1 MTGKVVMITG
11 ACGILGSIHAE
22 RFAADGYIV
31 VLLDLDPAQLESKK
45 ADMENK
51 GYKVESYVFNVV
63 DRQMWEDVTTD
74 VVKKY
79 GKVDVLVNNAAA
91 KSKNFFD
98 SFEEFPEGDW
108 DQVMS
113 VNVKGP
119 VLGCQVVGSKMLST
133 GGGSIINILSIY
145 GIVAPDQSIYEG
157 SLYEGKEINTPCV
170 YSASKAS
177 LWGITKYLA
186 AYWGGKGIRVN
197 AVTPGGVESGQND
210 VFRARYSKRVPMG
223 RMANSNEM
231 SGALLFLASDEA
243 SYITGQNIVVD
254 GGLTVW

>member
-22 RFAADGYIV
+22 RFAAEGYIV
-31 VLLDLDPAQLESKK
+31 ILLDLDPDQLQSKK
-45 ADMENK
+45 AAMEKK

-63 DRQMWEDVTTD
+63 DKKMWEDVAAD
-74 VVKKY
+74 VEKKY
-79 GKVDVLVNNAAA
+79 GKIDVLVNNAAA

-98 SFEEFPEGDW
+98 PFEEYQEEDW
-108 DQVMS
+108 DHVMA

-119 VLGCQVVGSKMLST
+119 VLGCQVIGAKMLST

-157 SLYEGKEINTPCV
+157 SLYNGKEINTPCV

-177 LWGITKYLA
+177 LWGVTKYLA
-186 AYWGGKGIRVN
+186 AYWGDKGIRVN

-210 VFRARYSKRVPMG
+210 VFRDRYSKRVPMG